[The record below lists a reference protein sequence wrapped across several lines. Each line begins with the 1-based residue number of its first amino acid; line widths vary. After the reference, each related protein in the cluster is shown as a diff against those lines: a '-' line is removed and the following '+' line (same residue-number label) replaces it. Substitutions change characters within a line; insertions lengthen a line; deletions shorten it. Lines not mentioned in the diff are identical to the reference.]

1 MRIIIDIIEQDYK
14 EKPYW
19 QASVEQREPQRH
31 GRFAWH
37 KSFDSHEQARDWAI
51 DKIESLL
58 VPGVQ
63 DPDSILST
71 RAHAHEDTREA
82 SSGDYLRGSACPDCG
97 SLETTRYP
105 MDENHFTLYCDSCKR
120 EEPDVAKCRCDGTEM
135 QGSDHCPQCGCEEY
149 EETCNRPRPVETHS
163 VATPIVR
170 PMTRG
175 EELDHREWMRTQ
187 LGKAPTAQEYLDERS

>member
-19 QASVEQREPQRH
+19 QASVEQREAQRH

-63 DPDSILST
+63 DPDSILS
-71 RAHAHEDTREA
+71 AQSLAREA
-82 SSGDYLRGSACPDCG
+82 QA
-97 SLETTRYP
+97 
-105 MDENHFTLYCDSCKR
+105 
-120 EEPDVAKCRCDGTEM
+120 CRCCSTDMG
-135 QGSDHCPQCGCEEY
+135 GSDHCPQCGCEEY

-175 EELDHREWMRTQ
+175 EELDHREWMGTQ